1 MGWTMDLTQL
11 WTQLWTRDCKINN
24 YRNVIEHF
32 ILQITDE
39 STAVQPM
46 FYLHNM

>member
-1 MGWTMDLTQL
+1 MD
-11 WTQLWTRDCKINN
+11 WTQLWTHSLTAKDN
-24 YRNVIEHF
+24 YTTVIEHF
-32 ILQITDE
+32 TSNANTEE